1 MKALYRALILWLA
14 LAAGSVQSAEPLA
27 PLVLTIPSGTAPHWR
42 GISPDEA
49 AGTQGLTMLYPA
61 PNAAGFLAAVLTHAL
76 LVQGGRSAQQK
87 ARQAEADKVLKPHAA
102 TIATLSAE
110 VLLAAARERLA
121 QPLLEAGRGLVV
133 QMEPRYALVRDGRTL
148 VLDNA
153 LRVHAADMP
162 SVARFETTVRVI
174 STPCDATDPTAHW
187 IAEGGLA
194 LKRESAAMLAH
205 SIAIALSPLAPTDAQ
220 AFRTQRYRFGHQE
233 KMERG
238 QPVATGCA
246 RIVLRTLRDW
256 LMSVPITPVEG
267 AAPCADPYG
276 RLAE

>member
-49 AGTQGLTMLYPA
+49 AGTQGPTMLYPA

-76 LVQGGRSAQQK
+76 LVQGGRSAEQK
-87 ARQAEADKVLKPHAA
+87 ARQAEADQVLKPHAP

-110 VLLAAARERLA
+110 VLLAAAREHLT

-133 QMEPRYALVRDGRTL
+133 QMEPRYALAPDGRTL

-174 STPCDATDPTAHW
+174 SPPCDAKDPTAHW
-187 IAEGGLA
+187 LAEGGLA
-194 LKRESAAMLAH
+194 LKRESASMLAH
-205 SIAIALSPLAPTDAQ
+205 SIEIALSPLAPTDAE

-246 RIVLRTLRDW
+246 GIVLRTLRDW
-256 LMSVPITPVEG
+256 LMSVPIAPVEG
-267 AAPCADPYG
+267 TAKCADPYG